1 MRDFDR
7 RQLLRGA
14 SMVGGGLAVSA
25 MLPSWA
31 QSATP
36 GLLSTLPTV
45 SGENIALTIG
55 HTPFKVDGRMGH
67 AVTINGTVPGPLV
80 RLKEGQNVRLA
91 VTNRL

>member
-14 SMVGGGLAVSA
+14 SMIGGGMAVSA

-36 GLLSTLPTV
+36 GLVSTLPTV
-45 SGENIALTIG
+45 SGENIAMTIG
-55 HTPFKVDGRMGH
+55 HTPF
-67 AVTINGTVPGPLV
+67 
-80 RLKEGQNVRLA
+80 
-91 VTNRL
+91 

>member
-14 SMVGGGLAVSA
+14 SMIGGGMAVSA

-36 GLLSTLPTV
+36 GLVSTLPTV
-45 SGENIALTIG
+45 SGENIAMTIG

-67 AVTINGTVPGPLV
+67 TQQTETEHACQQQTLHGCTSLSS
-80 RLKEGQNVRLA
+80 
-91 VTNRL
+91 TNC

>member
-14 SMVGGGLAVSA
+14 SMIGGGMAVSA

-36 GLLSTLPTV
+36 GLVSTLPTV
-45 SGENIALTIG
+45 SGENIALTG
-55 HTPFKVDGRMGH
+55 VAYRMVCVTWPF
-67 AVTINGTVPGPLV
+67 LS
-80 RLKEGQNVRLA
+80 
-91 VTNRL
+91 